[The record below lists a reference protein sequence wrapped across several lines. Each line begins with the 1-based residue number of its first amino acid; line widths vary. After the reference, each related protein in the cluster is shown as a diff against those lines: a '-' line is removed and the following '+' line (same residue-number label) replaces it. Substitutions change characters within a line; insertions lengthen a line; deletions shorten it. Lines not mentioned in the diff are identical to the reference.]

1 MRRLSDSIKVDIA
14 IRPVGVTSSGTT
26 SPYFKLD
33 DYSRALFVWSVSPE
47 NTSTSVTLT
56 STGTLY
62 QAKDA
67 SAATSAVAI
76 TAGTAIV
83 SAATKAI
90 NFTATAITAIG
101 SAADTLTIT
110 AYDVNGEAK
119 TALVFYAVTT
129 GTAAI
134 TASRQ
139 FTVNDTA
146 SGTAILSTAAT
157 NLAAI
162 LNNATYGVPGLYASA
177 TGAAV
182 VCRAVDPGE
191 NMFTA
196 TSNNTTCLSVTI
208 NQAMGMLEIH
218 ASALTLSSNFTHV
231 ALNVVND
238 VSAITSAFII
248 RGGRRALKPLQR
260 VGALTTVGE

>member
-1 MRRLSDSIKVDIA
+1 MRRLSESIKVDIA
-14 IRPVGVTSSGTT
+14 IEPKGVTSSGTT

-33 DYSRALFVWSVSPE
+33 KYSRALFVWSVTPA
-47 NTSTSVTLT
+47 NTSTSFTLT

-67 SAATSAVAI
+67 SAATSAAAI
-76 TAGTAIV
+76 TSGTAIV
-83 SAATKAI
+83 SAATKAVV
-90 NFTATAITAIG
+90 FTATGVSALG
-101 SAADTLTIT
+101 SAADTLTISG
-110 AYDVNGEAK
+110 YDVNGDAT

-129 GTAAI
+129 GTAAV

-139 FTVNDTA
+139 FTV
-146 SGTAILSTAAT
+146 GTAGGTAELSTAMT

-182 VCRAVDPGE
+182 VCRAVQPGE
-191 NMFTA
+191 MVFSV
-196 TSNNTTCLSVTI
+196 TSNNTTNLTI
-208 NQAMGMLEIH
+208 AIGQAMGMLEIN

-231 ALNVVND
+231 ALNVIND

-248 RGGRRALKPLQR
+248 RSGRRESMPIQR
-260 VGALTTVGE
+260 VGKLTTVGE